1 MEGRPVLQSVG
12 LTEVQQ
18 REPIPEHHHVPSAVG
33 HHLCEGLIQLRQLCQ
48 IRLQPPGV
56 VLCVF
61 RIGLLHR
68 LGNGPAQPHGN
79 TG

>member
-18 REPIPEHHHVPSAVG
+18 WEPVPEHHHVPIAVG
-33 HHLCEGLIQLRQLCQ
+33 HHLREGLIQLRQLCQ

-61 RIGLLHR
+61 RIGLLQR
-68 LGNGPAQPHGN
+68 PGNGPAQPHGN
-79 TG
+79 AW